1 MDVLELYLKEVR
13 QIHDTGAAVAET
25 SDYSALAQLCNEVG
39 SRLKPKVRCIVNPA
53 NRGAGISDIGL
64 FTADQFQKA
73 ADLAPRQG

>member
-53 NRGAGISDIGL
+53 NRGAGIPDIGL